1 MKKEGRMMAPEL
13 VTGPVKSAKELH
25 LENRKIPKMGGIIV
39 WVLNSSTLNRAW
51 KAYIFVG

>member
-1 MKKEGRMMAPEL
+1 MMAPEL

-25 LENRKIPKMGGIIV
+25 LENRKITKMGGIIV
-39 WVLNSSTLNRAW
+39 CVLNSSTLNRAW